1 MVLRIFL
8 ERNSNFNEI
17 NLGTTSRGII
27 GVRDET
33 AVELENI
40 FDEVGYSDIMTL
52 FFLQDNKVEQV

>member
-1 MVLRIFL
+1 MVFWIFL
-8 ERNSNFNEI
+8 VKSINFNQI
-17 NLGTTSRGII
+17 YLGTTSRGII

-52 FFLQDNKVEQV
+52 FFLQDNKIEQV